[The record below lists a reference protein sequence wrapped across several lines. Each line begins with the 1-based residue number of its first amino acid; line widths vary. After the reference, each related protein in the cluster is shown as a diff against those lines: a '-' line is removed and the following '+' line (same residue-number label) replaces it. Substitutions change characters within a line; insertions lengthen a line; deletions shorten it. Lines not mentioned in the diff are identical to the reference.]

1 MKRHMR
7 LQTNTR
13 PPIPRRGFTLL
24 ELMIVVAII
33 ALLVG
38 VVAPRYFGQLEK
50 SERSTAKTQLHAFA
64 RAMDNFRVDTGKY
77 PTQNEGLGALTTR
90 PNANQKW
97 NGPYLQGS
105 VPKDPWGNDYG
116 YEVRRD
122 RNKTIH
128 LIRSKGADGRL
139 GGEGADEDVTLMIE
153 G

>member
-1 MKRHMR
+1 MPPEINMR
-7 LQTNTR
+7 L
-13 PPIPRRGFTLL
+13 PIRQHGFTLL

-50 SERSTAKTQLHAFA
+50 SERSAAKAQLHAFA
-64 RAMDNFRVDTGKY
+64 RAMDNYRVDTGKY
-77 PTQNEGLGALTTR
+77 PTQNEGLSALTTR
-90 PNANQKW
+90 PSANQKW

-105 VPKDPWGNDYG
+105 APKDPWGNDYG

-122 RNKTIH
+122 KNKTIY